1 MRLFILFFYLF
12 FSTFSN
18 AEVTENKQD
27 YVIDENAKVRESTDE
42 LIIREI
48 TIDPETHPGNA
59 LYQENCAICHDG
71 SIGRL
76 KKIFNFVDDLR
87 IANIRFLQ
95 NTDHFPGKILF
106 FLIRQIRTGDD
117 NHRDWTLQVIS
128 KFS

>member
-48 TIDPETHPGNA
+48 TIDPE
-59 LYQENCAICHDG
+59 
-71 SIGRL
+71 
-76 KKIFNFVDDLR
+76 
-87 IANIRFLQ
+87 
-95 NTDHFPGKILF
+95 NTP
-106 FLIRQIRTGDD
+106 
-117 NHRDWTLQVIS
+117 W
-128 KFS
+128 

>member
-71 SIGRL
+71 
-76 KKIFNFVDDLR
+76 
-87 IANIRFLQ
+87 
-95 NTDHFPGKILF
+95 
-106 FLIRQIRTGDD
+106 
-117 NHRDWTLQVIS
+117 
-128 KFS
+128 